1 MKIGKL
7 EYKWVILTFFER
19 SKRYSGLDETEEI
32 NLKNDQRANDVWS
45 LLVSNKPMSKV
56 YVQQEIFKA
65 CSEMMSHQVSVAY
78 L

>member
-1 MKIGKL
+1 M
-7 EYKWVILTFFER
+7 
-19 SKRYSGLDETEEI
+19 DETEEI